1 MIDALLRDGFR
12 VAETAL
18 VLGQTG
24 LLWMLG
30 HRPPAPALLRET
42 FERLGTTYIK
52 LGQFIAS
59 TPSLFPPE
67 YVEEFQQC
75 LDRTTPIPF
84 EKIRQILREEYGRD
98 PLEVF
103 AHIDEAP
110 LASASIAQVHEARLP
125 DGQIVVL
132 KVQKP
137 GVQDIILT
145 DMHFLVLAS
154 HLLEWFVPDIE
165 RTSLSAMLEDL
176 QKTMAEECDFLHEA
190 RNIREF
196 RAFLT
201 RGGITQAT
209 APTVYDALTTR
220 RVLVMERLYG
230 VPLTDLD
237 AIRSRTAD
245 PAQTL
250 IQALN
255 VWLVSLVACDFF
267 HADVHAGNLL
277 VLDDGRIGFIDFG
290 IVGRIDPAVWNG
302 MEGFVVGLQSKDAT
316 AVARALMHI
325 GATDETVD
333 ETALA
338 EDLGRVFDR
347 MRSLETR
354 AFEHGSIDEADIH
367 RLVMAISQVGQDH
380 GLRFPREF
388 LLLIKQLLYFDRYVR
403 LLAPGLNMLNDE
415 RLLRPV
421 TDAAS
426 PQQRA

>member
-1 MIDALLRDGFR
+1 MIDALLRDGLR
-12 VAETAL
+12 VAETAM

-24 LLWMLG
+24 LMWMLG

-75 LDRTTPIPF
+75 LDRTTPVPF
-84 EKIRQILREEYGRD
+84 AQIRQILQEEYGRSPD
-98 PLEVF
+98 EIF
-103 AHIDEAP
+103 AHISEAP

-154 HLLEWFVPDIE
+154 HLLEWFIPDIE

-176 QKTMAEECDFLHEA
+176 QKTMTEECDFLHEA
-190 RNIREF
+190 RNIRDF
-196 RAFLT
+196 RAFLA
-201 RGGITQAT
+201 RGGIAHAT
-209 APTVYDALTTR
+209 APAVFDDLSTR

-230 VPLTDLD
+230 VPLTDLE
-237 AIRSRTAD
+237 AIRSRTPD
-245 PAQTL
+245 PAATL

-255 VWLVSLVACDFF
+255 VWFVSLVACDFF
-267 HADVHAGNLL
+267 HADLHAGNLL

-290 IVGRIDPAVWNG
+290 IVGRIDPAIWAG
-302 MEGFVVGLQSKDAT
+302 LEGFVAGLQSRDAG
-316 AVARALMHI
+316 AIARSLMRI
-325 GATDETVD
+325 GATDGTVD
-333 ETALA
+333 EAALA
-338 EDLGRVFDR
+338 RDLERVFDT
-347 MRSLETR
+347 MRTLESR
-354 AFEHGSIDEADIH
+354 AFQLGSIDEAEIQ
-367 RLVMAISQVGQDH
+367 RLVLAISRVGQDH

-388 LLLIKQLLYFDRYVR
+388 MLLIKQLLYFDRYVR
-403 LLAPGLNMLNDE
+403 ILAPGLNMLDDA
-415 RLLRPV
+415 RLHRP
-421 TDAAS
+421 DL
-426 PQQRA
+426 PQTTS